1 MPLIS
6 LGEQSNTGVLS
17 DLPPP
22 PPPPP
27 PLPPEDIPEKMV
39 VSSEIP
45 NRVKRGK
52 AIVNKQN
59 STDHI
64 LVVNGKEKKIGKKSQ
79 YLLDMLIIEE

>member
-1 MPLIS
+1 MPIIS
-6 LGEQSNTGVLS
+6 LGKQSNTDVLS

-22 PPPPP
+22 PPP
-27 PLPPEDIPEKMV
+27 ENIPEKMV
-39 VSSEIP
+39 ISSEIP

-52 AIVNKQN
+52 TIVNKQS